1 MNCRNGEK
9 YLNKSISSVVF
20 QTYNKWELIFFD
32 NQSSDNSKII
42 LKKFR
47 DKRIKYFK
55 SNKLLSLYD
64 ARNKAISKCK
74 GKYVTFI
81 DTDDWW
87 ARSKLMKQ
95 VKFLL
100 NHKNVNCAFSNLY
113 IFNQKTKKKY
123 LYIKKDMPNEK
134 ITQNLLDD
142 YNLAILTVIINKK
155 IFSRKKFNKKY
166 NIIGDFDFFINLS
179 LKEKL
184 FYMREPLAFYRK
196 HEENFSKK

>member
-100 NHKNVNCAFSNLY
+100 NHK
-113 IFNQKTKKKY
+113 
-123 LYIKKDMPNEK
+123 M
-134 ITQNLLDD
+134 
-142 YNLAILTVIINKK
+142 LTV
-155 IFSRKKFNKKY
+155 F
-166 NIIGDFDFFINLS
+166 L
-179 LKEKL
+179 
-184 FYMREPLAFYRK
+184 
-196 HEENFSKK
+196 